1 MRKMKKIKR
10 FILYWIHNGILIY
23 IANQIFPSKFVLGNF
38 RYTSFYATLISSFLL
53 TLFLEFVS
61 LSLLKLKKM
70 KFDGKRR
77 FSIFWAANF
86 IGLWLLARFAPITGF
101 GVVRFTW
108 LIGLSLLVNILQA
121 ILPRK

>member
-1 MRKMKKIKR
+1 MKKIKR

-23 IANQIFPSKFVLGNF
+23 LANQIFPLKFVLGNF
-38 RYTSFYATLISSFLL
+38 RYTSLYAILISSFLL

-61 LSLLKLKKM
+61 LSLMKLKKM

-77 FSIFWAANF
+77 FSIFWVANF

-101 GVVRFTW
+101 GVVKFTW

>member
-1 MRKMKKIKR
+1 MKKIKR

-23 IANQIFPSKFVLGNF
+23 LANQIFPSKFVLGKF
-38 RYTSFYATLISSFLL
+38 RFTSFYATLISSFLL

-61 LSLLKLKKM
+61 LSLLKLRKM

-77 FSIFWAANF
+77 FSIFWVANF

-101 GVVRFTW
+101 GVVKFTW